1 MNDELLR
8 ILKQLNE
15 LQASILQVMNRHGQ
29 IPEEALPSEM
39 EEVPEYETPAPD
51 TRIAWSGG
59 VPPTIQEEFEATYG
73 FKYQSDVPGVAY
85 RKDTW
90 TREGAWKSAQRVWKY
105 LRKRDRV
112 PGVPYNCLR
121 KRHTE
126 NWYVW
131 VYDKDLLKNSKWL
144 QQKIKDRRQ
153 E

>member
-8 ILKQLNE
+8 ILEQLNE
-15 LQASILQVMNRHGQ
+15 LQASILQVMSRHGQ

-39 EEVPEYETPAPD
+39 EEPEQEVPAPD

-73 FKYQSDVPGVAY
+73 FKYQCDVPGVAY

-105 LRKRDRV
+105 LRKQNRV

-144 QQKIKDRRQ
+144 QQRIKDRRQ